1 MKTNR
6 TTARLFTRETRWIS
20 IVHTGSIGETSV
32 KIGTISGDIFLIT
45 LPTDVFNKIYKNVQG
60 PMTTEEGFT
69 YLLINM
75 DHVYISP
82 ELVERFKIIEETLT
96 PEDVIYLMENDPAQ
110 VYPEFQ
116 SRI

>member
-1 MKTNR
+1 MKTSR

-20 IVHTGSIGETSV
+20 MVHTGNTGETV
-32 KIGTISGDIFLIT
+32 IRIGTISGEVFKLE
-45 LPTDVFNKIYKNVQG
+45 LPTTEFVNSYKDIQG
-60 PMTTEEGFT
+60 LMTTEEEFT

-75 DHVYISP
+75 NQVYISRA
-82 ELVERFKIIEETLT
+82 LMERFKIIEELKT